1 MESHV
6 TIKFKPYSTLE
17 TAHMAREYK
26 LTNKIK
32 VLLFDGTLE

>member
-6 TIKFKPYSTLE
+6 TIKFKSYSTLE
-17 TAHMAREYK
+17 TAHIAKEYK

-32 VLLFDGTLE
+32 VYLWLVNA